1 MSEETIKPP
10 CRRENSFDPE
20 IIYNYDHGKVQCER
34 TCLKPDSVSFRYM
47 VKRFKHRFYTS

>member
-10 CRRENSFDPE
+10 CRTENSFDPE
-20 IIYNYDHGKVQCER
+20 IIYNCDHGKVQCER